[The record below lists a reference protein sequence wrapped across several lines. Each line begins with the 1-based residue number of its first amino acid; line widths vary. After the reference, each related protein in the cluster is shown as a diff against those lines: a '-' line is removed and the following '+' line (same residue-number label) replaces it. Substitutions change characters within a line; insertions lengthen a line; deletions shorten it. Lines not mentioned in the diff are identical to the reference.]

1 MSVSRNK
8 KVLLGLSGGVDSAVA
23 AALLQEEGFEVIG
36 LTLVFSCR
44 SEEARDNMINDAK
57 SLAADL
63 GIEHFIH
70 EATAE
75 FAEKI
80 MTPFVNAWRRG
91 ETPNPCVLCNP
102 LMKFPSMLKLADE
115 HGCDFIATGHYAG
128 IGDQEG
134 RSIPLQERRR
144 DQQVTLLRGS
154 DSKKDQSYFL
164 YALSQ
169 EILSRL
175 LFPLGELTKAEV
187 RLLAADRGLKLAQK
201 ADSQEIC
208 FLPDDDRIGFLREQ
222 KALGDPGPYLDT
234 EGNPIGQHA
243 GIGRYTVGQRK
254 KLGQSFG
261 KRMTVLKIDA
271 GKNAIVL
278 GDETECRS
286 SSILLVNLL
295 MTDLLEKMFAGQDR
309 VAALVQLRSQ
319 GQALPC
325 TIELIEEGSRA
336 VIRFADPQRLAAPG
350 QAAVFY
356 LGKMVI
362 GGAQV
367 FSSTAD

>member
-1 MSVSRNK
+1 
-8 KVLLGLSGGVDSAVA
+8 
-23 AALLQEEGFEVIG
+23 
-36 LTLVFSCR
+36 
-44 SEEARDNMINDAK
+44 
-57 SLAADL
+57 
-63 GIEHFIH
+63 
-70 EATAE
+70 
-75 FAEKI
+75 
-80 MTPFVNAWRRG
+80 
-91 ETPNPCVLCNP
+91 
-102 LMKFPSMLKLADE
+102 
-115 HGCDFIATGHYAG
+115 
-128 IGDQEG
+128 
-134 RSIPLQERRR
+134 
-144 DQQVTLLRGS
+144 
-154 DSKKDQSYFL
+154 
-164 YALSQ
+164 
-169 EILSRL
+169 
-175 LFPLGELTKAEV
+175 
-187 RLLAADRGLKLAQK
+187 
-201 ADSQEIC
+201 
-208 FLPDDDRIGFLREQ
+208 
-222 KALGDPGPYLDT
+222 
-234 EGNPIGQHA
+234 
-243 GIGRYTVGQRK
+243 
-254 KLGQSFG
+254 
-261 KRMTVLKIDA
+261 MTVLKIDA